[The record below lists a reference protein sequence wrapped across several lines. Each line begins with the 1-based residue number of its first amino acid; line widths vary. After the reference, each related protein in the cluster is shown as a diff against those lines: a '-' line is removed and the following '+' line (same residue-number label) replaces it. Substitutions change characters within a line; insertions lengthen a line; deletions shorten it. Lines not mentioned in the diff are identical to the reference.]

1 MTNSKGTSKKKT
13 KEVVE
18 EVQVVKSYL
27 TPILFKREP
36 VEKNIPVAD
45 LFYRVDGNLIELQ
58 CHAPNQEAAVEQII
72 AGDISITNKTGSVTM
87 ISKSTSP
94 IEWISNLCKSNEF
107 SGNPFIAEEVQKLY
121 EA

>member
-1 MTNSKGTSKKKT
+1 MTNSKGTTKKKT

-27 TPILFKREP
+27 TPIFFKREP

-45 LFYRVDGNLIELQ
+45 IFYRVDGNLIELQ
-58 CHAPNQEAAVEQII
+58 CHAPNHEAEVEQII
-72 AGDISITNKTGSVTM
+72 AGDISVTNKTGSVKM
-87 ISKSTSP
+87 ISKSTTP
-94 IEWISNLCKSNEF
+94 VEWISNLHKSNEF
-107 SGNPFIAEEVQKLY
+107 SGNPFIAGEVQKLY